1 MCGRCSSCADPPH
14 STPSRAVTPHSW
26 APRGV
31 AQSLPQL
38 SAWPILL
45 GGMKLEIMSLMP
57 AAPFSSQAPV
67 LPGRL
72 WGGRG
77 AAQVYRAR
85 LCHVPLPPPAP
96 AEAPAA
102 AGRGSEEL
110 LPLAP
115 THSQGTKRFLVKG
128 GVLKFGAWSCSP
140 GPGGTRAAG
149 RTAPVSAGRTEGLGS
164 VLALEW

>member
-67 LPGRL
+67 LPGGL
-72 WGGRG
+72 WGDGELRRCTELVSATCCCHPQLPLRPPQQLG
-77 AAQVYRAR
+77 EAR
-85 LCHVPLPPPAP
+85 RSCSHWLPPTPRAQS
-96 AEAPAA
+96 A
-102 AGRGSEEL
+102 SL
-110 LPLAP
+110 L
-115 THSQGTKRFLVKG
+115 RG